1 MSFLEPIWDT
11 FLVHPLMGLALVAY
25 SLVHDFGL
33 AIILVTVAIRLA
45 VYPLYRT
52 QIRSQ
57 RAMQELGPAMAEL
70 KRKYGKDRGRFAEEQ
85 MKLYKE
91 YGVNPA
97 AGCLPLVLQLPILFA
112 LYAALLQLGCGF
124 GGGGSNCPGLT
135 HDQAASLLGPLAN
148 FMQNPVAPSGTLDTT
163 AHWLPWITE
172 GLQKPD
178 HLFFNSIGPLPIIA
192 GLAQLVASVMAM
204 PAKPVASTDPNQK
217 MFQSMAYTFPLMT
230 VVLGASFPAGLTLYW
245 IATTTFQIVQQYFV
259 SGWGQLPK
267 YLKFLKN
274 IPTPADKELKRG
286 TAEILSEAREDM
298 AKMDKRAAA
307 DDDGDSESDDNGNG
321 NGNGTTPAAGGQ
333 GQGRRRGRRR
343 GKR

>member
-11 FLVHPLMGLALVAY
+11 FLVHPLMAIALVAY

-45 VYPLYRT
+45 VYPLYKT

-70 KRKYGKDRGRFAEEQ
+70 KRKYGKDRSRFAEEQ

-91 YGVNPA
+91 HGVNPA

-112 LYAALLQLGCGF
+112 LYSALTQLGCGI
-124 GGGGSNCPGLT
+124 GGGGSNCPGLMY
-135 HDQAASLLGPLAN
+135 DQAQSLLGPLAS
-148 FMQNPVAPSGTLDTT
+148 FIQNPIPPGGTLDVT
-163 AHWLPWITE
+163 AHWLPWVTD
-172 GLQKPD
+172 GLAKPD
-178 HLFFNSIGPLPIIA
+178 HTFILPVLA
-192 GLAQLVASVMAM
+192 GAAQLVASVMAM
-204 PAKPVASTDPNQK
+204 PAKQVKSDDPNQR

-245 IATTTFQIVQQYFV
+245 IATTVFQIVQQYFV

-286 TAEILSEAREDM
+286 TAEILSEARADM
-298 AKMDKRAAA
+298 AKMDKGAAV
-307 DDDGDSESDDNGNG
+307 DDESDADGDDES
-321 NGNGTTPAAGGQ
+321 NGNGTTPTAARGE
-333 GQGRRRGRRR
+333 GRRRGRRR

>member
-1 MSFLEPIWDT
+1 MSFLSGPWDT
-11 FLVHPLMGLALVAY
+11 FLVHPLMAIALVAY
-25 SLVHDFGL
+25 SVVHDFGL

-45 VYPLYRT
+45 VYPLYKT

-70 KRKYGKDRGRFAEEQ
+70 KRKYGKDKARFAEEQ

-91 YGVNPA
+91 HGVNPA

-112 LYAALLQLGCGF
+112 LYSALLQLGCGL

-135 HDQAASLLGPLAN
+135 HEQADSLLGPLTN
-148 FMQNPVAPSGTLDTT
+148 FIQNPVAAGGTLDTT
-163 AHWLPWITE
+163 AHWLPWLTN
-172 GLQKPD
+172 GLQHPD
-178 HLFFNSIGPLPIIA
+178 PLFILPVLA
-192 GLAQLVASVMAM
+192 GAAQLVASVMAM
-204 PAKPVASTDPNQK
+204 PAKQVKSDDPNQR

-230 VVLGASFPAGLTLYW
+230 VVLGAQFPSGLTLYW
-245 IATTTFQIVQQYFV
+245 IATTAFQIVQQYFV

-286 TAEILSEAREDM
+286 TAEILNEAREDM
-298 AKMDKRAAA
+298 ANMDKSAAA
-307 DDDGDSESDDNGNG
+307 DPDGENGGEDDA
-321 NGNGTTPAAGGQ
+321 NGNGTTPATARGE
-333 GQGRRRGRRR
+333 GRRRGRRR